1 MFKIHEYLIEHST
14 INNTVLVSV
23 YKRGAIKQIKRFCVN
38 DYNNNRTFLYKRT
51 IKQTLNLNKNVY
63 NEEYIW

>member
-23 YKRGAIKQIKRFCVN
+23 YKHGAFKTV
-38 DYNNNRTFLYKRT
+38 LYK
-51 IKQTLNLNKNVY
+51 
-63 NEEYIW
+63 

>member
-23 YKRGAIKQIKRFCVN
+23 YKRGALKQIKRFCVN
-38 DYNNNRTFLYKRT
+38 DYNNNRTFLYK
-51 IKQTLNLNKNVY
+51 QTLNLNKKA
-63 NEEYIW
+63 YIDYMLSM